1 MWTCYAKKVDHFT
14 WVAAKIQ
21 QNSEYVIKNLSWTE
35 CPLRSTTNT
44 SCIFQETIKETSQN
58 EFHFRTEF
66 GTEKSLF
73 VLKVMTLILIYK
85 YIYIFIFIVQQ
96 NDNYSR
102 HELQAKYIDLGYWWI
117 TVTHNCCAT
126 FKTKRELRE
135 LNIATEARFFKNMQE
150 TEKKMGLFHFS
161 YKAKFNSSSL
171 LESTML
177 LCQGNI
183 GLNRLGRCKIMK
195 HRHSDTEIFKLLLLL
210 TRIFFKNL

>member
-1 MWTCYAKKVDHFT
+1 MDRVSTAKYYKYFMYFPGNN
-14 WVAAKIQ
+14 KRNF
-21 QNSEYVIKNLSWTE
+21 QNK
-35 CPLRSTTNT
+35 
-44 SCIFQETIKETSQN
+44 
-58 EFHFRTEF
+58 FHFRTEF

-150 TEKKMGLFHFS
+150 TEK
-161 YKAKFNSSSL
+161 
-171 LESTML
+171 
-177 LCQGNI
+177 
-183 GLNRLGRCKIMK
+183 
-195 HRHSDTEIFKLLLLL
+195 
-210 TRIFFKNL
+210 